1 MTMDAK
7 TRRGCLWAA
16 LGVVVLLLIV
26 GVALVGGTAWLVYQ
40 SSSMRSEQTTPERAS
55 DELQLVR
62 DRFAGQTPLIVIDE
76 RERASIVRRTR
87 RSDASPTS
95 LHMVAYDPGD
105 NHLKRL
111 TLPFW
116 LLRLSGS
123 GGEIKIGDDVLERAR
138 GPHLSVKDVEDAG
151 PGLLIDHT
159 DRHGRRVLVW
169 TE

>member
-1 MTMDAK
+1 MDAK

-16 LGVVVLLLIV
+16 LGAGVLVLIL
-26 GVALVGGTAWLVYQ
+26 GAALVGGTAWIVYQ

-55 DELQLVR
+55 DELQAVR
-62 DRFAGQTPLIVIDE
+62 DRFAGQSPLIVIDE
-76 RERASIVRRTR
+76 HERASIVRRTR
-87 RSDASPTS
+87 RSDPSPTS
-95 LHMVAYDPGD
+95 LHVVAFDPAD

-123 GGEIKIGDDVLERAR
+123 SGEIKIGDDVLENVRGAR
-138 GPHLSVKDVEDAG
+138 LSVKDVEDAG
-151 PGLLIDHT
+151 PGLLIDHAER
-159 DRHGRRVLVW
+159 DGRRVLVW

>member
-1 MTMDAK
+1 MDAK

-16 LGVVVLLLIV
+16 LGVVVLVLMV
-26 GVALVGGTAWLVYQ
+26 GAALVGGTAWIVYQ
-40 SSSMRSEQTTPERAS
+40 SSSMRSEQTTPERAN
-55 DELQLVR
+55 DELQVVR
-62 DRFAGQTPLIVIDE
+62 DRFAGQAPLILIDE
-76 RERASIVRRTR
+76 HERASIVRRTR

-95 LHMVAYDPGD
+95 LHLVAYDPTD

-116 LLRLSGS
+116 LLRLSGGS
-123 GGEIKIGDDVLERAR
+123 GEIKIGDDVLEKAR
-138 GPHLSVKDVEDAG
+138 GARLSVKDVEDAG

-159 DRHGRRVLVW
+159 DRDGRRVLVW